1 MRRLSFFSYPDSRE
15 RFAMFIAVL
24 VALTAMTTAVTAEG
38 GVTGGEDSA
47 VSGFPLPLLIFFC
60 VLTVC
65 LSAMYCGLTIGI
77 MGMDATTLE
86 IIAEAGPSPDCVY
99 ANNILPLRR
108 LGHQLLVMLLLGNM
122 LTLVLT
128 AQLIAA
134 ILRTSV
140 LVNFITSTCLIL
152 IFGEIIPMSICS
164 NGKYALYLGSASI
177 PVLRLSLF
185 VLYPIC
191 RPLGLLL
198 DYLVPHEAGEV
209 FDRAE
214 LKKLITLHSEKFAS
228 QTGMGDEESKMI
240 VSALELKETSVM
252 DVMTP
257 LEKVRMV
264 NSAAV
269 MDSAL
274 QQTFWE
280 WGKSRIPV
288 FEGDGGKP
296 RIVGL
301 LYVKSLIGAF
311 SREGAKNHT
320 VREFLQETMTDIALV
335 NGNVSLLQAL
345 TIFEKG
351 RIQLLFVTQNQFSG
365 GTPMFPPSKE
375 GFGRDS
381 ISKKQKQRNSK
392 SSRCDH
398 EEDTSEEHNNE
409 NCRIISQDVLL
420 HDEVEIDIV
429 GILTLEDVIEK
440 LISADILDEDE
451 YDDSADG
458 EVVEQEVSDDAVVPM
473 FGDDHASPDGEAMR
487 RKSDLQRPR
496 VNFFSFSVPD
506 SVESGV
512 KPLSSDQRWVLAQ
525 YLSRSY
531 VLFATWTI
539 PHIMMLLS
547 EVGDHVVYPQTS
559 QPSAC
564 VLYTSHVASQ
574 AFTLLLSG
582 GMNVTYDHSIQTEM
596 RSFSSLGEEV
606 LASGRSFTPQYTAV
620 LSRPSRFIRI
630 TVKDVRAV
638 EQSINKIRQCH
649 RLAPVRL
656 LPQKRVTV
664 APVQVVEA
672 KTLR

>member
-1 MRRLSFFSYPDSRE
+1 M
-15 RFAMFIAVL
+15 FALVPLALVL
-24 VALTAMTTAVTAEG
+24 TTTMVAAEAE
-38 GVTGGEDSA
+38 VEESA
-47 VSGFPLPLLIFFC
+47 VSGFPLPLLVFFC
-60 VLTVC
+60 ALTVC

-77 MGMDATTLE
+77 MGMDTTTLE
-86 IIAEAGPSPDCVY
+86 IIADAGPSPDCVY

-134 ILRTSV
+134 VLQSSV

-252 DVMTP
+252 DTMTP
-257 LEKVRMV
+257 LDKVRMV

-274 QQTFWE
+274 QHTFWE

-288 FEGDGGKP
+288 FEEDERDGHT

-320 VREFLQETMTDIALV
+320 VREFLQESMTDIALV
-335 NGNVSLLQAL
+335 SGNVSLLQAL

-351 RIQLLFVTQNQFSG
+351 RIQLLFVTGNQFMG
-365 GTPMFPPSKE
+365 GTPMFAPKE
-375 GFGRDS
+375 DFNNQS
-381 ISKKQKQRNSK
+381 PTSPAPKKKKTKKKSGHHDKEDESVERMEDRNS
-392 SSRCDH
+392 D
-398 EEDTSEEHNNE
+398 
-409 NCRIISQDVLL
+409 NCKIISQDALL
-420 HDEVEIDIV
+420 HDQVHIDVV

-451 YDDSADG
+451 YEDSADG
-458 EVVEQEVSDDAVVPM
+458 EEVVNEELL
-473 FGDDHASPDGEAMR
+473 GDDVHQLLASGEAAKR
-487 RKSDLQRPR
+487 TLGDDPQGGPR
-496 VNFFSFSVPD
+496 VNFFSFGVPD
-506 SVESGV
+506 EAGAPV
-512 KPLSSDQRWVLAQ
+512 KPLSADQRWVLAQ

-531 VLFATWTI
+531 VLFATWSI

-547 EVGDHVVYPQTS
+547 EVGDHVVYPKACS
-559 QPSAC
+559 RSEC
-564 VLYTSHVASQ
+564 VLYTSNLSSQ
-574 AFTLLLSG
+574 AFVLLLSG
-582 GMNVTYDHSIQTEM
+582 GMNVVYDHSIQTEM

-606 LASGRSFTPQYTAV
+606 LVSGSSFTPHYTAT

-630 TVKDVRAV
+630 TVKDIRAV
-638 EQSINKIRQCH
+638 EQSINKIRVCH
-649 RLAPVRL
+649 RLPPVNL
-656 LPQKRVTV
+656 LPNTRASTTPLQI
-664 APVQVVEA
+664 VEA
-672 KTLR
+672 KTL